1 MKRYNDS
8 EFDLQLFAN
17 EDEDGNKGVKDE
29 DLDDTEVDDDEKDTF
44 TKEEY
49 EAKLQSETDK
59 RVTQALKKQ
68 ERKLNDKLKEADKL
82 RDMSDAEKKA
92 YELDK
97 REQELSDKEKEYSL
111 IENKVECS
119 NILIERE
126 LPSELSKFVVSGD
139 ADSMLKNINEIES
152 IFKEAISQSVKDKM
166 GKKTPFHKSD
176 KDSGTITKE
185 DFDKMTLTKQS
196 ELYREDIE
204 TWKRLA
210 K

>member
-17 EDEDGNKGVKDE
+17 EDDDDNKGAKDE
-29 DLDDTEVDDDEKDTF
+29 DLDDTEVDDDEKDMF

-166 GKKTPFHKSD
+166 GKKTPFQKSD